1 VSNTIIQRFDNEWVD
16 VTCERSV
23 QCCDCGLVHVEEYR
37 IVPTDGDGDHIIR
50 KAVRDRRA
58 TANRRRLLKAK
69 REGLFKELDM
79 PCHKGRKKGRRKR

>member
-1 VSNTIIQRFDNEWVD
+1 MQNVLIQRFDNEWVD

-23 QCCDCGLVHVEEYR
+23 QCCDCGLVHREEYR

-58 TANRRRLLKAK
+58 TANRRRSLKSRK
-69 REGLFKELDM
+69 EGIWLK
-79 PCHKGRKKGRRKR
+79 